1 MIAKAPVSDGYFERI
16 VLAARRLRHAC
27 AATQACI
34 ERAGRFFRL
43 WLIALPLAGCA
54 GSQTVAE
61 RFAVM
66 PPVDDVVAPTSWYR
80 PAVVVRGVRSA
91 SAANADLPAA
101 LPPAPKWSAAM
112 QGAIRYDSLSV
123 VVRQRGRIV
132 AEWHDAAGGPAR
144 RYESQSMHRGL
155 LALVVGAALADGS
168 LASPATPIAAYLPE
182 WRNDPRGRITIEDLL
197 YGRSGFVDPAFE
209 QKVDNAG
216 LGLFIGTDLEAQL
229 LAFQPVANAQPGRG
243 GAIESQLLGLIL
255 ERATRKSYA
264 SYLSAQIW
272 RPIGAGDALVRLDRP
287 GGSTRTLCC
296 LQTTARDWA
305 RVGQL
310 VLDGGRAGDR
320 QLIAADWIA
329 RLAVP
334 GPAIP
339 NMSMYWFVKPTPLAP
354 REFGRDRMPAT
365 PTPFARPDVHFAGGR
380 GGLRVYVIPSLDAVV
395 VRLGKLRNDL
405 DDGQFLNPFLEALA
419 Q

>member
-16 VLAARRLRHAC
+16 VAVTRRLRHAC
-27 AATQACI
+27 AATQAGI
-34 ERAGRFFRL
+34 ERAGRIFPL
-43 WLIALPLAGCA
+43 LCIALPLAGCT
-54 GSQTVAE
+54 GPQTVAE

-66 PPVDDVVAPTSWYR
+66 PPIDDVVASTSWYR

-91 SAANADLPAA
+91 SATNADLPAA

-112 QGAIRYDSLSV
+112 EGAIRYESLSV
-123 VVRQRGRIV
+123 VVRQHGRIV

-144 RYESQSMHRGL
+144 RYDSQSMHRGL

-168 LASPATPIAAYLPE
+168 LASPTTPVAAYLPE

-216 LGLFIGTDLEAQL
+216 LGLFIGTDLQAQL

-264 SYLSAQIW
+264 SYLSAKIW

-296 LQTTARDWA
+296 LQATARDWA

-310 VLDGGRAGDR
+310 VLDGGRAGGR

-354 REFGRDRMPAT
+354 REFGRDKMPAV
-365 PTPFARPDVHFAGGR
+365 PTPFARPGVFYAGGR

-395 VRLGKLRNDL
+395 VRLGKLRYDL

>member
-1 MIAKAPVSDGYFERI
+1 MITKAPASDGYFERI
-16 VLAARRLRHAC
+16 VVVTRRLRHAC
-27 AATQACI
+27 AAAPACI
-34 ERAGRFFRL
+34 ARAGRMV
-43 WLIALPLAGCA
+43 ALVHLTLLLAGCTHVQSV
-54 GSQTVAE
+54 GE
-61 RFAVM
+61 RFAAM
-66 PPVDDVVAPTSWYR
+66 PPVDDVVTSTAWYR
-80 PAVVVRGVRSA
+80 PTVVVRGARQANRSDRA
-91 SAANADLPAA
+91 TPQQLSL
-101 LPPAPKWSAAM
+101 APKWSAAID
-112 QGAIRYDSLSV
+112 GAIRYESLSV
-123 VVRQRGRIV
+123 VVRQHDRLV

-144 RYESQSMHRGL
+144 RYDSQSMHRGL

-168 LASPATPIAAYLPE
+168 LPSVDTPIDRHVPE
-182 WRNDPRGRITIEDLL
+182 WRNDPRGRITILDLL

-216 LGLFIGTDLEAQL
+216 LRLFIGSDLEAQL
-229 LAFQPVANAQPGRG
+229 LNIQPVAGAQPGRG

-264 SYLSAQIW
+264 SYLSEKIW

-287 GGSTRTLCC
+287 GGNTRTLCC
-296 LQTTARDWA
+296 LQASARDWA

-310 VLDGGRAGDR
+310 VLDRGRAGDR
-320 QLIAADWIA
+320 QLLGADWIA

-354 REFGRDRMPAT
+354 REFGRDKMPAT
-365 PTPFARPDVHFAGGR
+365 PTPFARPDVFYAGGR
-380 GGLRVYVIPSLDAVV
+380 GGIRVYVIPSLEAVV
-395 VRLGKLRNDL
+395 VRLGKLRYDF

>member
-1 MIAKAPVSDGYFERI
+1 MITKAPASDGYFERI
-16 VLAARRLRHAC
+16 VVVTRRLRHAC
-27 AATQACI
+27 AVTQACI
-34 ERAGRFFRL
+34 GRAGRFFPL
-43 WLIALPLAGCA
+43 LCLAFPLAGCT

-66 PPVDDVVAPTSWYR
+66 PPIDDVVASTSWYR
-80 PAVVVRGVRSA
+80 PAEFVRGVRSA
-91 SAANADLPAA
+91 SGTNADLPAVS
-101 LPPAPKWSAAM
+101 PPAPKWSAAM

-123 VVRQRGRIV
+123 VVRQHGRIV

-144 RYESQSMHRGL
+144 RYDSQSMHRGL

-168 LASPATPIAAYLPE
+168 LASPTTPIAAYLPE
-182 WRNDPRGRITIEDLL
+182 WRNDPRGRIPIEDLL

-216 LGLFIGTDLEAQL
+216 LRLFIGTDLEAQL

-255 ERATRKSYA
+255 ERTTRKSYA
-264 SYLSAQIW
+264 SYLSEKIW

-287 GGSTRTLCC
+287 GGTTRTLCC
-296 LQTTARDWA
+296 LQASARDWA

-310 VLDGGRAGDR
+310 VLDRGRAGDR
-320 QLIAADWIA
+320 QLLGADWIA

-354 REFGRDRMPAT
+354 REFGRDKLPTT
-365 PTPFARPDVHFAGGR
+365 PTPFARPDVFYAGGR
-380 GGLRVYVIPSLDAVV
+380 GGIRVYVIPSLEAVV
-395 VRLGKLRNDL
+395 VRLGKLRYDF